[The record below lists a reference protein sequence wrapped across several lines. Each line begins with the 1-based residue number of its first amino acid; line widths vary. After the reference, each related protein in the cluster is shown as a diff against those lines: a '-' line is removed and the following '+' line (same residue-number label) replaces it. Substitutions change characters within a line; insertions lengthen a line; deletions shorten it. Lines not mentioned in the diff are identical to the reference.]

1 VKAAI
6 TLGGRGMVDGIIVL
20 AEHGDYPY
28 TEHGA
33 SFCCASALFRFV
45 SSSGLP
51 RYLSIYLARGAQTA
65 SVIIWHSVFA
75 SVRHASTQH
84 IIV

>member
-1 VKAAI
+1 
-6 TLGGRGMVDGIIVL
+6 MVDGVIIL

-33 SFCCASALFRFV
+33 SVCCASALFRFV
-45 SSSGLP
+45 SCRLASP
-51 RYLSIYLARGAQTA
+51 RLAICLAYSRQTA